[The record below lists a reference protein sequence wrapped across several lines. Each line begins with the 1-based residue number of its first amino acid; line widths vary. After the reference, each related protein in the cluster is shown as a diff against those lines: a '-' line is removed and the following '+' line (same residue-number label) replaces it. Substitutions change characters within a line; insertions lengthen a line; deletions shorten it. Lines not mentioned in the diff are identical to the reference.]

1 MRSCAATTLTFGRG
15 TELPVEVEGPAGGW
29 QDLLLGPSVARS
41 FPRASAPKPLVSRL
55 NEAHRFISVE
65 LKKAFCC

>member
-1 MRSCAATTLTFGRG
+1 M
-15 TELPVEVEGPAGGW
+15 EVEGPAGGS
-29 QDLLLGPSVARS
+29 QDLLLGPSVAPS

-55 NEAHRFISVE
+55 NEAHRLISVE